1 MRQETDRQADGEACH
16 EPRGQ
21 LAELMIGA
29 FTGLDVGLGGEV
41 AEQLGGLPTAG
52 SEATAGRDRPAR
64 RGHWHAC
71 LASVHERMLRLRQ
84 LDQVLEKIQRA
95 CAGQGSA
102 AICPATLAPLTRWGP
117 IVMAAQHTTT

>member
-1 MRQETDRQADGEACH
+1 MNFGGPRPFDALDERQPAWRSRVGTNMRQEADRQADGEACH

-52 SEATAGRDRPAR
+52 SEATAGRDRPGNQTCDRDAV
-64 RGHWHAC
+64 A
-71 LASVHERMLRLRQ
+71 
-84 LDQVLEKIQRA
+84 
-95 CAGQGSA
+95 AGA
-102 AICPATLAPLTRWGP
+102 
-117 IVMAAQHTTT
+117 V